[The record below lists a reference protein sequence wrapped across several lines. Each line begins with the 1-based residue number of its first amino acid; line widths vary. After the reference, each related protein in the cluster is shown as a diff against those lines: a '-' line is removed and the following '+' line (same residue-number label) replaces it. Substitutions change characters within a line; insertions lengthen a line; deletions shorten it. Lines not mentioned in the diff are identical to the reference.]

1 MFELYI
7 LLLFMI
13 LGAIIA
19 VEIKDLLSSVI
30 AVGAVGL
37 GLSVAFLILK
47 APDLAITQLAV
58 EILCL
63 IILIRATIKRDIP
76 PLNRRKEVVGSIIV
90 LLFIGGFLFF
100 AYLSLKDLP
109 SFGHPIMRVSQNY
122 LAEGLRKTGATNLV
136 TSVILD
142 FRAYDT
148 LGEATVLFTAVIG
161 VLAVLRRIGRKK
173 VDEVVKE
180 EDE

>member
-1 MFELYI
+1 MFELYV

-19 VEIKDLLSSVI
+19 VEIKDLLSSVV

-47 APDLAITQLAV
+47 APDLAITQLVV

-76 PLNRRKEVVGSIIV
+76 TLERGKEIVNAVTV

-100 AYLSLKDLP
+100 AYRALKDLP

-122 LAEGLRKTGATNLV
+122 LAEGLKKTGATNLV
-136 TSVILD
+136 ASVILD

-173 VDEVVKE
+173 VNETVRE